1 VSASSYSTLYNIIC
15 RVWYILK
22 LWTESHFYDFQDE
35 EMITE
40 YKKFIDT
47 IMVKD
52 MDKLA
57 IQLKGILDRQLTK
70 SFLLNKQKIGVLNAP
85 PPVLPSSDP
94 DTWKLLDL
102 DPLEIARQLTL
113 TDYEYY
119 YKIQPKE
126 CLNQSW
132 TKKQDISPNILALVK
147 RFNQLGKYV
156 ITSVVREPDPQK
168 RAGIV
173 LHFIK
178 LAVVC

>member
-1 VSASSYSTLYNIIC
+1 M

-70 SFLLNKQKIGVLNAP
+70 SFLLNKQKVVVHNAP
-85 PPVLPSSDP
+85 PPVLPDP
-94 DTWKLLDL
+94 NIPTENWQLLDL
-102 DPLEIARQLTL
+102 DPLEISRQLTL
-113 TDYEYY
+113 IDYEYY

-126 CLNQSW
+126 CLNQNW
-132 TKKQDISPNILALVK
+132 TKSSDVSPHILALVK

-156 ITSVVREPDPQK
+156 ITSVVRESDVQK
-168 RAGIV
+168 RADIIV
-173 LHFIK
+173 HFIK
-178 LAVVC
+178 LAVVKIE